1 MRASAATGAP
11 ALETTWPSTVTWPAR
26 ISARARSRVGARPRS
41 TSATSRR
48 FLAGT
53 SILARD
59 DPLRDRREVT
69 RRQLRLGERLSRARF
84 AVRRHL
90 ARLIESEESGVGR
103 LGARRVL
110 PRCLAQLRGAAF
122 DVEDVVDDL

>member
-11 ALETTWPSTVTWPAR
+11 ALETTWPSTETWPAR

-41 TSATSRR
+41 TSARSRR
-48 FLAGT
+48 FLAGK
-53 SILARD
+53 SVLARD

-69 RRQLRLGERLSRARF
+69 GRQLRIGEGLARARCAVRGERPRCVETEHRGI
-84 AVRRHL
+84 R
-90 ARLIESEESGVGR
+90 R

-110 PRCLAQLRGAAF
+110 SRGLAQFGGAAF
-122 DVEDVVDDL
+122 AGGDGVDDF